1 MHGVAARRAAHEARK
16 PCPALVPLTDVVT
29 SPGLRTVAKGVGAV
43 AALIA
48 VITLLARLAGF
59 GRNLVFARTVGTT
72 CIGDTYVAAN
82 TVPNII
88 FEIVAGGALA
98 SLVVPML
105 SGAIA
110 SGDHERARR
119 TASSLLTWTIL
130 ILVPVSGLLA
140 LMARPLAEALLS
152 GSSCSGA
159 VELGTRMLL
168 VFAPQVVLYGVG
180 IVLTGIL
187 QAHGRFA
194 GPALAPLLSSIVV
207 AVAYLLYRL
216 SAGVPDSVD
225 DLATGS
231 ELILSVGTTIGVV
244 VLALV
249 LLIPLRGTGLR
260 LRPSVGFPAGV
271 APRVRR
277 LAAAGIAT
285 LAAQQVAVVVAIRL
299 ANDGAPE
306 GTQVLYLLAMT
317 VFLLPWGAV
326 AVPLATSA
334 FPRLSA
340 SCERGDEPSYRATLA
355 PTAAAVL
362 IGCLVG
368 SAAMIAVAEPAA
380 RIFVQGTGVPDADL
394 TVARLAA
401 TIVAFAPGLAGY
413 GLVAMLTRALYARGL
428 WKEPTLAVVGGWFL
442 TVAADIGLAAA
453 LPETARGV
461 ALAAGHSLG
470 VIVAGIALIVMT
482 VRSAGP
488 ESLGGLARVG
498 SVALVAVAAAG
509 MSGRLLAEA
518 WDGGGVFLAVLQV
531 LAVGTV
537 VLLVAGATMMVL
549 ARESMR
555 AVLRGLRRPDIVQ
568 EEVQ

>member
-1 MHGVAARRAAHEARK
+1 M
-16 PCPALVPLTDVVT
+16 T
-29 SPGLRTVAKGVGAV
+29 SPGLRTVAQGVGAA

-72 CIGDTYVAAN
+72 CVGDTYVAAN
-82 TVPNII
+82 TLPNIV

-105 SGAIA
+105 SGAIS

-130 ILVPVSGLLA
+130 ILLPVSGVIALL
-140 LMARPLAEALLS
+140 ARPLSEALLS

-159 VELGTRMLL
+159 AELGSRMLL
-168 VFAPQVVLYGVG
+168 IFAPQIVLYGVG

-194 GPALAPLLSSIVV
+194 GPALAPLMSSVVV
-207 AVAYLLYRL
+207 AGVYLLYRL
-216 SAGVPDSVD
+216 SAGVPESVD
-225 DLATGS
+225 DLSTTS
-231 ELILSVGTTIGVV
+231 ELILSVGTTVG
-244 VLALV
+244 VLALAAT
-249 LLIPLRGTGLR
+249 LLIPLRSTGLR
-260 LRPSVGFPAGV
+260 LRPSLGFPAGV

-285 LAAQQVAVVVAIRL
+285 LAAQQIAVVVAIRL

-317 VFLLPWGAV
+317 VFLLPWGAL

-340 SCERGDEPSYRATLA
+340 AYERGDEQSYRSTLA
-355 PTAAAVL
+355 PTTAAVL
-362 IGCLVG
+362 IGCLFG
-368 SAAMIAVAEPAA
+368 SAAMFAVAEPAA
-380 RIFVQGTGVPDADL
+380 RIFVQGTGVPGSQLAVD
-394 TVARLAA
+394 RLAD

-413 GLVAMLTRALYARGL
+413 GLVALLTRALYARGL
-428 WKEPTLAVVGGWFL
+428 WRGPTLAVVGGWLL
-442 TVAADIGLAAA
+442 TVAADIALAAT
-453 LPETARGV
+453 LPDTARGV

-470 VIVAGIALIVMT
+470 VIAAGIALVAVT
-482 VRSAGP
+482 VRSAGRA
-488 ESLGGLARVG
+488 SLIGLSRAG
-498 SVALVAVAAAG
+498 AAALVAAAG
-509 MSGRLLAEA
+509 AAAAGRLLADA
-518 WDGGGVFLAVLQV
+518 WDGGQVLLAVLQA
-531 LAVGTV
+531 LSVGVV
-537 VLLVAGATMMVL
+537 VLLVGGAIMMVL
-549 ARESMR
+549 AREASR
-555 AVLRGLRRPDIVQ
+555 AVLRGLRRPDTVQ
-568 EEVQ
+568 EEARSIS

>member
-1 MHGVAARRAAHEARK
+1 MTGPGVRA
-16 PCPALVPLTDVVT
+16 
-29 SPGLRTVAKGVGAV
+29 VAKGVGAA

-48 VITLLARLAGF
+48 ALTLLARLAGL

-98 SLVVPML
+98 SLVIPLL

-110 SGDHERARR
+110 SGDKERAQR

-130 ILVPVSGLLA
+130 ILAPVSGLIA
-140 LMARPLAEALLS
+140 IAARPLAEALLS
-152 GSSCSGA
+152 GSTCGGA

-180 IVLTGIL
+180 IVLTGVL

-194 GPALAPLLSSIVV
+194 GPALAPLLSSVVV
-207 AVAYLLYRL
+207 AIAYLLYRL
-216 SAGVPDSVD
+216 SAGVPESVE
-225 DLATGS
+225 DLGTNA
-231 ELILSVGTTIGVV
+231 ELVLSVGTTVGVV

-249 LLIPLRGTGLR
+249 LLIPLRRTGLR
-260 LRPSVGFPAGV
+260 LRPSLGFPAGV

-277 LAAAGIAT
+277 LAAAGIVT
-285 LAAQQVAVVVAIRL
+285 LAAQQIAVVVAIRL
-299 ANDGAPE
+299 ANDGAPA

-317 VFLLPWGAV
+317 VFLLPWGAL

-340 SCERGDEPSYRATLA
+340 SFEHGDETAYRATLA
-355 PTAAAVL
+355 PTSAAVL
-362 IGCLVG
+362 IACLLG
-368 SAAMIAVAEPAA
+368 SAVMIAAAEPAA
-380 RIFVQGTGVPDADL
+380 RIFVQGTGVPDSEL
-394 TVARLAA
+394 TVARLAG

-428 WKEPTLAVVGGWFL
+428 WKQPTAAVVGGWIL
-442 TVAADIGLAAA
+442 TVVADVGLAIA
-453 LPETARGV
+453 LPDSARGV

-470 VIVAGIALIVMT
+470 VLVAGIALIVVT
-482 VRSAGP
+482 VRCAGRDA
-488 ESLGGLARVG
+488 LGGLIRIAAAALLAV
-498 SVALVAVAAAG
+498 LVATVL
-509 MSGRLLAEA
+509 GRLLARA
-518 WDGGGVFLAVLQV
+518 WDGGGVIQAVLQV
-531 LAVGTV
+531 MAVSSV
-537 VLLVAGATMMVL
+537 VLVIVGAVMMVL
-549 ARESMR
+549 ARAPARE
-555 AVLRGLRRPDIVQ
+555 VLRGLRRPDAVQ
-568 EEVQ
+568 EEVPNTP

>member
-1 MHGVAARRAAHEARK
+1 M
-16 PCPALVPLTDVVT
+16 
-29 SPGLRTVAKGVGAV
+29 SSSGLRTAARGIGAA

-48 VITLLARLAGF
+48 VLTLLARLAGF

-82 TVPNII
+82 TVPNVI

-110 SGDHERARR
+110 SGDSERARR

-130 ILVPVSGLLA
+130 ILVPISGLLA
-140 LMARPLAEALLS
+140 LLARPLAEALLS

-194 GPALAPLLSSIVV
+194 GPAVAPLLSSVVV

-225 DLATGS
+225 DLAVGS
-231 ELILSVGTTIGVV
+231 ELILTVGTTIGVV

-249 LLIPLRGTGLR
+249 LLLPLRGTGLR

-277 LAAAGIAT
+277 LAAAGVAT
-285 LAAQQVAVVVAIRL
+285 LAAQQVAIVVAIRL
-299 ANDGAPE
+299 ANDGAPA

-340 SCERGDEPSYRATLA
+340 SAERADEDTYGKTLA

-362 IGCLVG
+362 IGCLLG

-394 TVARLAA
+394 TVARLSD

-413 GLVAMLTRALYARGL
+413 GLVALLTRALYARGL
-428 WKEPTLAVVGGWFL
+428 WKEPTLAVVGGWLL
-442 TVAADIGLAAA
+442 TVAASIILAGA
-453 LPETARGV
+453 LPDSARGV
-461 ALAAGHSLG
+461 ALATGHSAG
-470 VIVAGIALIVMT
+470 VLVAGLALIVMT
-482 VRSAGP
+482 VRSAGR
-488 ESLGGLARVG
+488 ESLRGLGRSGAASAVAVILASSAGRGLADV
-498 SVALVAVAAAG
+498 
-509 MSGRLLAEA
+509 
-518 WDGGGVFLAVLQV
+518 WDGGGVMLAVAQV
-531 LAVGTV
+531 LGVGAV
-537 VLLVAGATMMVL
+537 VLLIAAATMMVL
-549 ARESMR
+549 ARASMR
-555 AVLRGLRRPDIVQ
+555 AVIRGLRRPDPVP
-568 EEVQ
+568 EEVRPTS

>member
-1 MHGVAARRAAHEARK
+1 MTG
-16 PCPALVPLTDVVT
+16 
-29 SPGLRTVAKGVGAV
+29 PGLSTVAKGVGAA

-72 CIGDTYVAAN
+72 CVGDTYVAAN

-130 ILVPVSGLLA
+130 ILLPVSGLLA
-140 LMARPLAEALLS
+140 LLARPLSQALLS
-152 GSSCSGA
+152 ASSCSEA
-159 VELGTRMLL
+159 VELGARMLL

-187 QAHGRFA
+187 QAYGRFA
-194 GPALAPLLSSIVV
+194 GPALAPLLSSVVV

-216 SAGVPDSVD
+216 SAGVPESVD
-225 DLATGS
+225 ELSTQS
-231 ELILSVGTTIGVV
+231 ELILSVGTSIGVV
-244 VLALV
+244 VLAGV

-260 LRPSVGFPAGV
+260 LRPSLGFPVGV

-285 LAAQQVAVVVAIRL
+285 LAAQQIAVVVAIRL
-299 ANDGAPE
+299 ANDGAPA

-317 VFLLPWGAV
+317 VFLLPWGAL

-340 SCERGDEPSYRATLA
+340 SHERDDEEAYRATLA
-355 PTAAAVL
+355 PTTGAVL

-394 TVARLAA
+394 TIARLAD

-413 GLVAMLTRALYARGL
+413 GLVALLTRALYARGL
-428 WKEPTLAVVGGWFL
+428 WKEPTSAVVGGWLL
-442 TVAADIGLAAA
+442 TVVADFGLAEA
-453 LPETARGV
+453 LPETSRGV
-461 ALAAGHSLG
+461 ALAAGHSIG
-470 VIVAGIALIVMT
+470 VLAAGIALVLVT
-482 VRSAGP
+482 NRCAGR
-488 ESLGGLARVG
+488 EALGGVARVG
-498 SVALVAVAAAG
+498 AAALVAVTVATLA
-509 MSGRLLAEA
+509 GRLLAGQ
-518 WDGGGVFLAVLQV
+518 WDGGGAFQALAQV
-531 LAVGTV
+531 LVVGSVV
-537 VLLVAGATMMVL
+537 VLVSGATMMVL
-549 ARESMR
+549 ARAATR
-555 AVLRGLRRPDIVQ
+555 AVLRGLRRSDPVQ
-568 EEVQ
+568 EEVRSTS

>member
-1 MHGVAARRAAHEARK
+1 MTG
-16 PCPALVPLTDVVT
+16 
-29 SPGLRTVAKGVGAV
+29 PGLPAVAKGVGAA

-72 CIGDTYVAAN
+72 CVGDTYVAAN

-130 ILVPVSGLLA
+130 ILLPVSGLLA
-140 LMARPLAEALLS
+140 LLARPLSQALLS
-152 GSSCSGA
+152 SSSCSEA
-159 VELGTRMLL
+159 VELGARMLL

-194 GPALAPLLSSIVV
+194 GPALAPLLSSVVV

-216 SAGVPDSVD
+216 SAGVPESVEE
-225 DLATGS
+225 LSTES
-231 ELILSVGTTIGVV
+231 ELLLSVGTSVGVV
-244 VLALV
+244 VLAGV

-260 LRPSVGFPAGV
+260 LRPSLGFPVGV

-277 LAAAGIAT
+277 LAVAGIAT

-299 ANDGAPE
+299 ANDGAPP

-317 VFLLPWGAV
+317 VFLLPWGAL

-334 FPRLSA
+334 FPQLAA
-340 SCERGDEPSYRATLA
+340 SYEHADEASYRATLR
-355 PTAAAVL
+355 PTTGAVL

-368 SAAMIAVAEPAA
+368 SAAMISVAEPAA
-380 RIFVQGTGVPDADL
+380 RIFVQGTGVPDSEL
-394 TVARLAA
+394 TTTRLAE
-401 TIVAFAPGLAGY
+401 TIVAFAPGLAAY
-413 GLVAMLTRALYARGL
+413 GLVALLTRALYARGL
-428 WKEPTLAVVGGWFL
+428 WKEPTWAVVGGWLL
-442 TVAADIGLAAA
+442 TVVADIGLAAA
-453 LPETARGV
+453 LPDTSRGV
-461 ALAAGHSLG
+461 ALAAGHSIG
-470 VIVAGIALIVMT
+470 VIVAGIALIFVT
-482 VRSAGP
+482 VHSAGR
-488 ESLGGLARVG
+488 ESLGGVARVG
-498 SVALVAVAAAG
+498 AAALVAATVATMA
-509 MSGRLLAEA
+509 GRLLAEV
-518 WDGGGVFLAVLQV
+518 WDGGAAIAAVTQV
-531 LAVGTV
+531 LGIGAVV
-537 VLLVAGATMMVL
+537 VLVSGATMMVL
-549 ARESMR
+549 ARAATG
-555 AVLRGLRRPDIVQ
+555 AVLRGLRRPGPVQ
-568 EEVQ
+568 EEVQSTS

>member
-1 MHGVAARRAAHEARK
+1 MS
-16 PCPALVPLTDVVT
+16 
-29 SPGLRTVAKGVGAV
+29 SPGLRTVAKGVGAA

-48 VITLLARLAGF
+48 VLTLLARLAGF

-110 SGDHERARR
+110 AGDHERARR

-130 ILVPVSGLLA
+130 ILVPISGLIA
-140 LMARPLAEALLS
+140 LLARPLAEALLS

-187 QAHGRFA
+187 HAHGRFA
-194 GPALAPLLSSIVV
+194 GPAMAPLLSSVVV

-216 SAGVPDSVD
+216 SAGVPESID
-225 DLATGS
+225 DLETGS

-244 VLALV
+244 VLAMT
-249 LLIPLRGTGLR
+249 LLIPLRSTGLQ
-260 LRPSVGFPAGV
+260 LRPSLGFPAGV

-285 LAAQQVAVVVAIRL
+285 LAAQQIAVVVAIRL

-326 AVPLATSA
+326 AVPLAMSA

-340 SCERGDEPSYRATLA
+340 SAERGDEESYRKTLA

-362 IGCLVG
+362 IGSLLG
-368 SAAMIAVAEPAA
+368 TAAMIAVAEPAA

-394 TVARLAA
+394 TVTRLAD
-401 TIVAFAPGLAGY
+401 TIMAFAPGLVGY
-413 GLVAMLTRALYARGL
+413 GLVALLTRALYARGL
-428 WKEPTLAVVGGWFL
+428 WKEPTLAVVGGWL
-442 TVAADIGLAAA
+442 LAVAASVALAAA
-453 LPETARGV
+453 LPDTARGV
-461 ALAAGHSLG
+461 ALAAGHSVG
-470 VIVAGIALIVMT
+470 VLVAGTALVVMT
-482 VRSAGP
+482 VRSAGRG
-488 ESLGGLARVG
+488 SLGGLARVG
-498 SVALVAVAAAG
+498 AAAVVATVL
-509 MSGRLLAEA
+509 SSSAGRGLAEV
-518 WDGGGVFLAVLQV
+518 WDGGGVTLALIQV
-531 LAVGTV
+531 LSVSVV
-537 VLLVAGATMMVL
+537 VLLVAGATMMML
-549 ARESMR
+549 ARASMR
-555 AVLRGLRRPDIVQ
+555 AVLRGLRRPDAVA
-568 EEVQ
+568 EEVRDRS

>member
-1 MHGVAARRAAHEARK
+1 M
-16 PCPALVPLTDVVT
+16 T
-29 SPGLRTVAKGVGAV
+29 SPRVRTVATGIGAA

-48 VITLLARLAGF
+48 VLTLLARLAGF

-72 CIGDTYVAAN
+72 CVGDTYVAAN

-119 TASSLLTWTIL
+119 TASALLTWTIL
-130 ILVPVSGLLA
+130 ILLPICGLVA
-140 LMARPLAEALLS
+140 LLARPLAEALLS

-168 VFAPQVVLYGVG
+168 VFAPQVVLYGIG

-194 GPALAPLLSSIVV
+194 GPAVAPLLSSIVV
-207 AVAYLLYRL
+207 AIAYLLYRL
-216 SAGVPDSVD
+216 SAGVPNSIDE
-225 DLATGS
+225 LERGS
-231 ELILSVGTTIGVV
+231 ELILSVGTTVGVV

-260 LRPSVGFPAGV
+260 LRPSLSFPAGV

-285 LAAQQVAVVVAIRL
+285 LAAQQIAVVVAIRL
-299 ANDGAPE
+299 ANDGAPA

-317 VFLLPWGAV
+317 VFLLPWAAI

-340 SCERGDEPSYRATLA
+340 SWEQGAEQSYRRTLA
-355 PTAAAVL
+355 PTTAAVVM
-362 IGCLVG
+362 GCLLG
-368 SAAMIAVAEPAA
+368 SGAMYAVAVPAA
-380 RIFVQGTGVPDADL
+380 RIFVQGTGVPDSDL
-394 TVARLAA
+394 AVDRLADA
-401 TIVAFAPGLAGY
+401 IVAFAPGLVGY
-413 GLVAMLTRALYARGL
+413 GLVALLTRALYARGL
-428 WKEPTLAVVGGWFL
+428 WKEPTLAVVCGWL
-442 TVAADIGLAAA
+442 VTVAANIGLAAA
-453 LPETARGV
+453 LPAGARGV
-461 ALAAGHSLG
+461 ALAAGNSIG
-470 VIVAGIALIVMT
+470 VTVAGVALIVLT
-482 VRSAGP
+482 VRLAGRDALRGVAP
-488 ESLGGLARVG
+488 VG
-498 SVALVAVAAAG
+498 AAALVAVVISAAA
-509 MSGRLLAEA
+509 GRLLAEVWA
-518 WDGGGVFLAVLQV
+518 GGGVVMAVLQI
-531 LAVGTV
+531 LAAGAVV
-537 VLLVAGATMMVL
+537 VLIAGAAMMVL
-549 ARESMR
+549 ARGPTL
-555 AVLRGLRRPDIVQ
+555 AVVRGLRHHEPVQ
-568 EEVQ
+568 EDVP

>member
-1 MHGVAARRAAHEARK
+1 M
-16 PCPALVPLTDVVT
+16 
-29 SPGLRTVAKGVGAV
+29 SSSGLRTAARGIGAA

-48 VITLLARLAGF
+48 VLTLLARLAGF

-110 SGDHERARR
+110 SGDRERARR
-119 TASSLLTWTIL
+119 TASSLLTWTVL
-130 ILVPVSGLLA
+130 ILVPISGLLA
-140 LMARPLAEALLS
+140 LLARPLAEALLS

-159 VELGTRMLL
+159 VELGSRMLL

-194 GPALAPLLSSIVV
+194 GPAVAPLLSSVVV

-216 SAGVPDSVD
+216 SAGVPESVD
-225 DLATGS
+225 DLAVGS

-249 LLIPLRGTGLR
+249 LLLPLRGTGLR

-285 LAAQQVAVVVAIRL
+285 LAAQQIAVVVAIRL
-299 ANDGAPE
+299 ANDGAPA

-340 SCERGDEPSYRATLA
+340 SAERADEDSYRKTLA

-362 IGCLVG
+362 LGCLLG

-380 RIFVQGTGVPDADL
+380 RIFVQGTGVPGADL
-394 TVARLAA
+394 TVTRLAD
-401 TIVAFAPGLAGY
+401 TIVAFAPGLVGY
-413 GLVAMLTRALYARGL
+413 GLVALLTRALYARGL
-428 WKEPTLAVVGGWFL
+428 WKEPTLAVVGGWLL
-442 TVAADIGLAAA
+442 TVAASVVLAAA
-453 LPETARGV
+453 LPDTARGV
-461 ALAAGHSLG
+461 ALATGHSTG
-470 VIVAGIALIVMT
+470 VLVAGLSLIVIT
-482 VRSAGP
+482 VRSAGR
-488 ESLGGLARVG
+488 ESLSGLARVG
-498 SVALVAVAAAG
+498 AAAVLAVILA
-509 MSGRLLAEA
+509 SSAGRGLAEV
-518 WDGGGVFLAVLQV
+518 WDGGGALLAVVQV
-531 LAVGTV
+531 LAVSAV
-537 VLLVAGATMMVL
+537 VLLIAAATMMVL
-549 ARESMR
+549 ARASMR
-555 AVLRGLRRPDIVQ
+555 AVLRGLRRTDQAP
-568 EEVQ
+568 EEVQPST

>member
-1 MHGVAARRAAHEARK
+1 MS
-16 PCPALVPLTDVVT
+16 
-29 SPGLRTVAKGVGAV
+29 SPGLRTVAKGIGAA

-48 VITLLARLAGF
+48 VLTLLARLAGF

-119 TASSLLTWTIL
+119 TASSLLTWTVI
-130 ILVPVSGLLA
+130 ILVPISGLLA
-140 LMARPLAEALLS
+140 LLARPLAEALLS

-168 VFAPQVVLYGVG
+168 IFAPQVVLYGVG

-194 GPALAPLLSSIVV
+194 GPAVAPLLSSVVV

-225 DLATGS
+225 DLASGS
-231 ELILSVGTTIGVV
+231 ELILSLGTTIGVV

-249 LLIPLRGTGLR
+249 LLIPLRSTGLR

-285 LAAQQVAVVVAIRL
+285 LAAQQIAVVVAIRL

-326 AVPLATSA
+326 AVPLAISA

-340 SCERGDEPSYRATLA
+340 SAERGDEDSYRKTLA

-362 IGCLVG
+362 IGCLLG

-394 TVARLAA
+394 TVTRLSD

-413 GLVAMLTRALYARGL
+413 GLVALLTRALYARGL
-428 WKEPTLAVVGGWFL
+428 WKEPTLAVVGGWLL
-442 TVAADIGLAAA
+442 TVAASIGLAAA

-461 ALAAGHSLG
+461 ALAAGHSTG
-470 VIVAGIALIVMT
+470 VLVAGLALIVMT
-482 VRSAGP
+482 VRSAGR
-488 ESLGGLARVG
+488 ESLGGLARIGAAAV
-498 SVALVAVAAAG
+498 VAVILASSAG
-509 MSGRLLAEA
+509 RGLAEV
-518 WDGGGVFLAVLQV
+518 WDSGGVILAVVQV
-531 LAVGTV
+531 LSAGVV
-537 VLLVAGATMMVL
+537 VLLIAAAVMMVL
-549 ARESMR
+549 ARASMR
-555 AVLRGLRRPDIVQ
+555 AVLRGLRRPDTVP

>member
-1 MHGVAARRAAHEARK
+1 MGPAQRR
-16 PCPALVPLTDVVT
+16 TDTVT
-29 SPGLRTVAKGVGAV
+29 SPGLRTVAKGVGAA

-48 VITLLARLAGF
+48 VLTLLARLAGF

-72 CIGDTYVAAN
+72 CVGDTYVAAN

-130 ILVPVSGLLA
+130 ILVPISALLA
-140 LMARPLAEALLS
+140 VLARPLAQALLS
-152 GSSCSGA
+152 GSSCAGA
-159 VELGTRMLL
+159 VELGARMLL

-187 QAHGRFA
+187 QAYGRFA
-194 GPALAPLLSSIVV
+194 GPALAPLLSSLLV
-207 AVAYLLYRL
+207 AGAYVSYRL

-225 DLATGS
+225 ELARSS
-231 ELILSVGTTIGVV
+231 ELILSVGTTTGVV
-244 VLALV
+244 ILAAV
-249 LLIPLRGTGLR
+249 LLIPLRRTGLR
-260 LRPSVGFPAGV
+260 LKPSLGFPAGV

-285 LAAQQVAVVVAIRL
+285 LAAQQIAVVVAIRL

-326 AVPLATSA
+326 AVPLAISA

-340 SCERGDEPSYRATLA
+340 AYERGDESSFRATLA
-355 PTAAAVL
+355 PTTSAVL
-362 IGCLVG
+362 LGCLVG
-368 SAAMIAVAEPAA
+368 SAAMIAVAEPVA
-380 RIFVQGTGVPDADL
+380 RIFVQGTGVPDSDL

-413 GLVAMLTRALYARGL
+413 GLVALLTRALYARGL
-428 WKEPTLAVVGGWFL
+428 WKEPTLAVVGGWL
-442 TVAADIGLAAA
+442 VTIAAAVGLAAT
-453 LPETARGV
+453 LPDTSRGV
-461 ALAAGHSLG
+461 ALAAGHSIG
-470 VIVAGIALIVMT
+470 VLVAGFALIVVT
-482 VRSAGP
+482 IRSAGR
-488 ESLGGLARVG
+488 ESLHGLARVG
-498 SVALVAVAAAG
+498 AAAAVAVLIAAVAG
-509 MSGRLLAEA
+509 RRLATT
-518 WDGGGVFLAVLQV
+518 WDGGGVGLALLQV
-531 LAVGTV
+531 LAVGIV
-537 VLLVAGATMMVL
+537 VLLMAGATMMVL
-549 ARESMR
+549 ARGQMR
-555 AVLRGLRRPDIVQ
+555 AVLRGLRRVDAGQ
-568 EEVQ
+568 EEVRSTS

>member
-1 MHGVAARRAAHEARK
+1 MS
-16 PCPALVPLTDVVT
+16 
-29 SPGLRTVAKGVGAV
+29 SPGLRTVAKGVGAA

-48 VITLLARLAGF
+48 VLTLLARLAGF

-110 SGDHERARR
+110 SGDLERARR
-119 TASSLLTWTIL
+119 TASALLTWTIL
-130 ILVPVSGLLA
+130 ILLPVSGLLA
-140 LMARPLAEALLS
+140 LLARPLAEALLS
-152 GSSCSGA
+152 ASKCSGA

-194 GPALAPLLSSIVV
+194 GPAVAPLLSSVVV
-207 AVAYLLYRL
+207 AVAYLVYRL

-225 DLATGS
+225 DLDTGS

-244 VLALV
+244 VLAMV
-249 LLIPLRGTGLR
+249 LLIPLRATGLR
-260 LRPSVGFPAGV
+260 LRPSLGFPAGV

-285 LAAQQVAVVVAIRL
+285 LAAQQIAVVVSIRL
-299 ANDGAPE
+299 ANDGAPA

-334 FPRLSA
+334 FPRLSSSA
-340 SCERGDEPSYRATLA
+340 ERGDEQSFRQTLA
-355 PTAAAVL
+355 PTAGAVVL
-362 IGCLVG
+362 GCLLG
-368 SAAMIAVAEPAA
+368 SAAMIAAAEPAA

-394 TVARLAA
+394 TVARLAD
-401 TIVAFAPGLAGY
+401 TIVAFAPGLVGY
-413 GLVAMLTRALYARGL
+413 GLVALLTRALYARGL
-428 WKEPTLAVVGGWFL
+428 WKEPTLAVVGGWLL
-442 TVAADIGLAAA
+442 TVAASFVLAAA
-453 LPETARGV
+453 LPDTARGL
-461 ALAAGHSLG
+461 ALATAHSIGVLMAGL
-470 VIVAGIALIVMT
+470 ALIVMT
-482 VRSAGP
+482 LRSAGR
-488 ESLGGLARVG
+488 ESLRGLATLG
-498 SVALVAVAAAG
+498 AACVAA
-509 MSGRLLAEA
+509 
-518 WDGGGVFLAVLQV
+518 DV
-531 LAVGTV
+531 LAVSAGLALAEVWDSGGVILAVVQVLSVGAV
-537 VLLVAGATMMVL
+537 VLLVAAATMMVI
-549 ARESMR
+549 ARASVR
-555 AVLRGLRRPDIVQ
+555 AVLRGLRRPDIVSG
-568 EEVQ
+568 EGRDVIESR

>member
-1 MHGVAARRAAHEARK
+1 M
-16 PCPALVPLTDVVT
+16 T
-29 SPGLRTVAKGVGAV
+29 SPGLRTVAQGVGAA

-72 CIGDTYVAAN
+72 CVGDTYVAAN
-82 TVPNII
+82 TLPNIV

-105 SGAIA
+105 SGAIS

-130 ILVPVSGLLA
+130 ILLPVSGVIALL
-140 LMARPLAEALLS
+140 ARPLAEALLS

-159 VELGTRMLL
+159 AELGSRMLL
-168 VFAPQVVLYGVG
+168 IFAPQIVLYGVG

-194 GPALAPLLSSIVV
+194 GPALAPLMSSVVV
-207 AVAYLLYRL
+207 AGVYLLYRL
-216 SAGVPDSVD
+216 SAGVPESVD
-225 DLATGS
+225 DLRTSS
-231 ELILSVGTTIGVV
+231 ELILSVGTTVG
-244 VLALV
+244 VLALAAT
-249 LLIPLRGTGLR
+249 LLLPLRGTGLR
-260 LRPSVGFPAGV
+260 LRPSLGFPAGV

-285 LAAQQVAVVVAIRL
+285 LAAQQIAVVVAIRL
-299 ANDGAPE
+299 ANDRAPE

-317 VFLLPWGAV
+317 VFLLPWGAL

-340 SCERGDEPSYRATLA
+340 AYERGDEQSYRSTLA
-355 PTAAAVL
+355 PTTAAVL
-362 IGCLVG
+362 IGCLLG
-368 SAAMIAVAEPAA
+368 SAAMFAVAEPAA
-380 RIFVQGTGVPDADL
+380 RIFVQGTGVPGSQLAVD
-394 TVARLAA
+394 RLAD

-413 GLVAMLTRALYARGL
+413 GLVALLTRALYARGL
-428 WKEPTLAVVGGWFL
+428 WKGPTLAVVGGWLL
-442 TVAADIGLAAA
+442 TVAADIGLAAT

-470 VIVAGIALIVMT
+470 VIAAGIALVAVT
-482 VRSAGP
+482 VRSAGRA
-488 ESLGGLARVG
+488 SLIGLSRV
-498 SVALVAVAAAG
+498 SAAALVAAAG
-509 MSGRLLAEA
+509 AAAVGRLLADA
-518 WDGGGVFLAVLQV
+518 WDGGQVLLAVLQA
-531 LAVGTV
+531 LSVGVV
-537 VLLVAGATMMVL
+537 VLLVAGAIMMVL
-549 ARESMR
+549 ARGPSR
-555 AVLRGLRRPDIVQ
+555 AVLRGLRRPDTVQ
-568 EEVQ
+568 EEARSIS

>member
-1 MHGVAARRAAHEARK
+1 MTGPGVRA
-16 PCPALVPLTDVVT
+16 
-29 SPGLRTVAKGVGAV
+29 VAKGVGAA

-48 VITLLARLAGF
+48 VLTLLARLAGL

-110 SGDHERARR
+110 SGDQERARR
-119 TASSLLTWTIL
+119 TASALLTWAIL
-130 ILVPVSGLLA
+130 ILAPVSGLIA
-140 LMARPLAEALLS
+140 IAARPLAEALLS

-168 VFAPQVVLYGVG
+168 IFAPQVVLYGVG
-180 IVLTGIL
+180 IVLAGVL

-194 GPALAPLLSSIVV
+194 GPALAPLLSSVVV
-207 AVAYLLYRL
+207 AGAYLLYRL
-216 SAGVPDSVD
+216 SAGVPESVG
-225 DLATGS
+225 DLSTDA

-249 LLIPLRGTGLR
+249 LLIPLSRTGLR
-260 LRPSVGFPAGV
+260 LRPGLGFPTGV

-277 LAAAGIAT
+277 LAAAGVAT
-285 LAAQQVAVVVAIRL
+285 LAAQQIAVVVAIRL
-299 ANDGAPE
+299 ANDGAPA

-317 VFLLPWGAV
+317 VFLLPWGAL

-340 SCERGDEPSYRATLA
+340 SFEHRDEETYRATLA
-355 PTAAAVL
+355 PTSAAVV
-362 IGCLVG
+362 ISCLVG
-368 SAAMIAVAEPAA
+368 SAVMIAAAEPAA
-380 RIFVQGTGVPDADL
+380 RIFVQGTGVPDSDV

-413 GLVAMLTRALYARGL
+413 GLVALLTRALYARGL
-428 WKEPTLAVVGGWFL
+428 WKQPTAAVVGGWLL
-442 TVAADIGLAAA
+442 TVVADIVLAIA
-453 LPETARGV
+453 LPADARGV
-461 ALAAGHSLG
+461 ALAAGHSIG
-470 VIVAGIALIVMT
+470 VIVAGIALIAVT
-482 VRSAGP
+482 VRCAHR
-488 ESLGGLARVG
+488 ESLRGLSRIAAAALLAV
-498 SVALVAVAAAG
+498 LVASAV
-509 MSGRLLAEA
+509 GRLLAQV
-518 WDGGGVFLAVLQV
+518 WDGGGVIQAVLQV
-531 LAVGTV
+531 VAVGTV
-537 VLLVAGATMMVL
+537 VLVVSAGAMMVL
-549 ARESMR
+549 ARTPVRE
-555 AVLRGLRRPDIVQ
+555 VLRGLRRPDAVQ
-568 EEVQ
+568 EEVPNTP

>member
-1 MHGVAARRAAHEARK
+1 MGKTRRRAREQSTEA
-16 PCPALVPLTDVVT
+16 VT
-29 SPGLRTVAKGVGAV
+29 NPGLRTVAKGVGAA

-72 CIGDTYVAAN
+72 CVGDTYVAAN

-119 TASSLLTWTIL
+119 TASALLTWTIL
-130 ILVPVSGLLA
+130 ILVPVSALLA
-140 LMARPLAEALLS
+140 VLARPLAEALLS
-152 GSSCSGA
+152 GSSCSGV
-159 VELGTRMLL
+159 VELGARMLL

-194 GPALAPLLSSIVV
+194 GPALAPLLSSVVV

-216 SAGVPDSVD
+216 SAGVPESVQ
-225 DLATGS
+225 DLSSGS
-231 ELILSVGTTIGVV
+231 ELILSVGTTVGVM
-244 VLALV
+244 VLATA

-260 LRPSVGFPAGV
+260 LRPRLGFPTGV

-285 LAAQQVAVVVAIRL
+285 LAAQQIAVVVAIRL

-317 VFLLPWGAV
+317 VFLLPWGAI

-340 SCERGDEPSYRATLA
+340 ACERGDKESYRATLA
-355 PTAAAVL
+355 PTTGAVV

-368 SAAMIAVAEPAA
+368 SAAMIAVAEPVA
-380 RIFVQGTGVPDADL
+380 RIFVQGTGVSDSDL
-394 TVARLAA
+394 TITRLAE

-453 LPETARGV
+453 LPDTSRGV
-461 ALAAGHSLG
+461 ALAAGHSIG
-470 VIVAGIALIVMT
+470 VLVAGIALVAVT
-482 VRSAGP
+482 VRSAGR
-488 ESLGGLARVG
+488 ESLGGLGRVG
-498 SVALVAVAAAG
+498 AAALVAVAVAAVA
-509 MSGRLLAEA
+509 GRLLAEA
-518 WDGGGVFLAVLQV
+518 WDGGGAILAVVQV

-537 VLLVAGATMMVL
+537 VLLASAATMMVL
-549 ARESMR
+549 AGEPARE
-555 AVLRGLRRPDIVQ
+555 VLRGLRRPDLAQ
-568 EEVQ
+568 EEVT

>member
-1 MHGVAARRAAHEARK
+1 VS
-16 PCPALVPLTDVVT
+16 
-29 SPGLRTVAKGVGAV
+29 SPGLRTVAKGVGAA

-48 VITLLARLAGF
+48 VLTLLARLAGF

-119 TASSLLTWTIL
+119 TASSLLTWTVI
-130 ILVPVSGLLA
+130 ILVPISGLLA
-140 LMARPLAEALLS
+140 LLARPLAEALLS

-168 VFAPQVVLYGVG
+168 IFAPQVVLYGVG

-194 GPALAPLLSSIVV
+194 GPAVAPLLSSVVV

-225 DLATGS
+225 DLASGS
-231 ELILSVGTTIGVV
+231 ELILSLGTTIGVV

-249 LLIPLRGTGLR
+249 LLIPLRSTGLR

-285 LAAQQVAVVVAIRL
+285 LAAQQIAVVVAIRL

-326 AVPLATSA
+326 AVPLAISA

-340 SCERGDEPSYRATLA
+340 SAERGDEDSYRKTLA

-362 IGCLVG
+362 IGCLLG

-394 TVARLAA
+394 TVTRLSD

-413 GLVAMLTRALYARGL
+413 GLVALLTRALYARGL
-428 WKEPTLAVVGGWFL
+428 WKEPTLAVVGGWLL
-442 TVAADIGLAAA
+442 TVAASIGLAAA

-461 ALAAGHSLG
+461 ALAAGHSTG
-470 VIVAGIALIVMT
+470 VLVAGLALIVMT
-482 VRSAGP
+482 VRSAGR
-488 ESLGGLARVG
+488 ESLGGLARIGAAAV
-498 SVALVAVAAAG
+498 VAVILASSAG
-509 MSGRLLAEA
+509 RGLAEV
-518 WDGGGVFLAVLQV
+518 WDSGGVILAVVQV
-531 LAVGTV
+531 LSAGVV
-537 VLLVAGATMMVL
+537 VLLIAAAVMMVL
-549 ARESMR
+549 ARASMR
-555 AVLRGLRRPDIVQ
+555 AVLRGLRRPDTVP

>member
-1 MHGVAARRAAHEARK
+1 M
-16 PCPALVPLTDVVT
+16 T
-29 SPGLRTVAKGVGAV
+29 SPRVRAVATGIGAA

-48 VITLLARLAGF
+48 VLTLLARLAGF

-72 CIGDTYVAAN
+72 CVGDTYVAAN

-110 SGDHERARR
+110 SGEHERARR

-130 ILVPVSGLLA
+130 ILLPISGLVML
-140 LMARPLAEALLS
+140 LARPLAQALLS
-152 GSSCSGA
+152 GSSCSEA

-194 GPALAPLLSSIVV
+194 GPAVAPLLSSVVV

-216 SAGVPDSVD
+216 SAGVPDSIE
-225 DLATGS
+225 DLDRDS
-231 ELILSVGTTIGVV
+231 ELILSLGTTAGVV

-249 LLIPLRGTGLR
+249 LVLPLRGTGLR
-260 LRPSVGFPAGV
+260 LRPSLRFPAGV

-285 LAAQQVAVVVAIRL
+285 LAAQQIAVVVAIRL
-299 ANDGAPE
+299 ANDGAPP

-317 VFLLPWGAV
+317 VFLLPWAAV

-340 SCERGDEPSYRATLA
+340 SWEGGDENSYRRTLA
-355 PTAAAVL
+355 PTTAAVL
-362 IGCLVG
+362 FGCLLG
-368 SAAMIAVAEPAA
+368 SAAMVAVAEPGA
-380 RIFVQGTGVPDADL
+380 RIFVQGTGITDSDL
-394 TVARLAA
+394 AIGRLADA
-401 TIVAFAPGLAGY
+401 IVAFAPGLVGY
-413 GLVAMLTRALYARGL
+413 GLVALLTRALYARGL
-428 WKEPTLAVVGGWFL
+428 WKEPTLAVVGGWL
-442 TVAADIGLAAA
+442 VTVAADFGLAAA
-453 LPETARGV
+453 LPDDSRGM
-461 ALAAGHSLG
+461 ALAAGHSIG
-470 VIVAGIALIVMT
+470 VAVAGLALIVLT
-482 VRSAGP
+482 LRHAGS
-488 ESLGGLARVG
+488 ESLRGLGRVG
-498 SVALVAVAAAG
+498 AAAFIASLVAAAA
-509 MSGRLLAEA
+509 GRLLAEV
-518 WDGGGVFLAVLQV
+518 WDDGGVLLAVLQV
-531 LAVGTV
+531 IAAGIA
-537 VLLVAGATMMVL
+537 VLLTAGATMMVI
-549 ARESMR
+549 ARGPML
-555 AVLRGLRRPDIVQ
+555 AVLRDLRRHDPVQ
-568 EEVQ
+568 EELP

>member
-1 MHGVAARRAAHEARK
+1 
-16 PCPALVPLTDVVT
+16 VT
-29 SPGLRTVAKGVGAV
+29 SPGLRTVAQGVGAA

-72 CIGDTYVAAN
+72 CVGDTYVAAN
-82 TVPNII
+82 TLPNIV

-105 SGAIA
+105 SGAIS

-130 ILVPVSGLLA
+130 ILLPVSGVIALL
-140 LMARPLAEALLS
+140 ARPLAEALLS

-159 VELGTRMLL
+159 AELGSRMLL
-168 VFAPQVVLYGVG
+168 IFAPQIVLYGVG

-194 GPALAPLLSSIVV
+194 GPALAPLMSSVVV
-207 AVAYLLYRL
+207 AGVYLLYRL
-216 SAGVPDSVD
+216 SAGVPESVD
-225 DLATGS
+225 DLRTSS
-231 ELILSVGTTIGVV
+231 ELILSVGTTVG
-244 VLALV
+244 VLALAAT
-249 LLIPLRGTGLR
+249 LLLPLRGTGLR
-260 LRPSVGFPAGV
+260 LRPSLGFPAGV

-285 LAAQQVAVVVAIRL
+285 LAAQQIAVVVAIRL
-299 ANDGAPE
+299 ANDRAPE

-317 VFLLPWGAV
+317 VFLLPWGAL

-340 SCERGDEPSYRATLA
+340 AYERGDEQSYRSTLA
-355 PTAAAVL
+355 PTTAAVL
-362 IGCLVG
+362 IGCLLG
-368 SAAMIAVAEPAA
+368 SAAMFAVAEPAA
-380 RIFVQGTGVPDADL
+380 RIFVQGTGVPGSQLAVD
-394 TVARLAA
+394 RLAD

-413 GLVAMLTRALYARGL
+413 GLVALLTRALYARGL
-428 WKEPTLAVVGGWFL
+428 WKGPTLAVVGGWLL
-442 TVAADIGLAAA
+442 TVAADIGLAAT

-470 VIVAGIALIVMT
+470 VIAAGIALVAVT
-482 VRSAGP
+482 VRSAGRA
-488 ESLGGLARVG
+488 SLIGLSRV
-498 SVALVAVAAAG
+498 SAAALVAAAG
-509 MSGRLLAEA
+509 AAAVGRLLADA
-518 WDGGGVFLAVLQV
+518 WDGGQVLLAVLQA
-531 LAVGTV
+531 LSVGVV
-537 VLLVAGATMMVL
+537 VLLVAGAIMMVL
-549 ARESMR
+549 ARGPSR
-555 AVLRGLRRPDIVQ
+555 AVLRGLRRPDTVQ
-568 EEVQ
+568 EEARSIS